1 MITPRRGDHSKSA
14 STSHRLCFGI
24 ANAYLAAME
33 ARMNRPL
40 QFLVAVACVVVIACG
55 TIFLMDRKEMADRE
69 AAEREL
75 SEMMARSRAE
85 ARAQVERAEEQKKV
99 DACAADLRA
108 YDEQNETF
116 SFVQRVTSTGSTLT
130 SDSLL
135 SAVSDCRD
143 LVSSSKPSEL
153 PE

>member
-1 MITPRRGDHSKSA
+1 
-14 STSHRLCFGI
+14 
-24 ANAYLAAME
+24 
-33 ARMNRPL
+33 MNRPL

-116 SFVQRVTSTGSTLT
+116 AFVQRVTSTGSTLT